1 MAALVDANRDF
12 YDPLWAGSR
21 VVATERFNTWP
32 LVQTLLARSRARAE
46 IGPGLCPRLP
56 LEGTC
61 FLDMSAPAVAKLLAR
76 GAAARVGLATHLP
89 WADAAFDLVAA
100 FDILE
105 HVDDDARVLAELS
118 RVSAPGAVL
127 LLSAPLHPSR
137 WTRFDVLVG
146 HGRRYE
152 PDALLA
158 MLARAGWSVQ
168 SSAVYGMQP
177 ASSRL
182 LDFVVWS
189 FANRR
194 ASAIWWYTHVIL
206 PLGVL
211 LQERLDVQP
220 GLIDL
225 DGVDEAL
232 FVCRRA

>member
-1 MAALVDANRDF
+1 MAALLDVNRDF

-32 LVQTLLARSRARAE
+32 LVQSLLASSRARAE

-56 LEGTC
+56 LGGTS
-61 FLDMSAPAVAKLLAR
+61 FLDMSAPAVAKLIAR
-76 GAAARVGLATHLP
+76 GADAQVGLATDLP

-100 FDILE
+100 FDLLE
-105 HVDDDARVLAELS
+105 HVDDDDRVLAELT
-118 RVSAPGAVL
+118 RVSTPGAVL

-137 WTRFDVLVG
+137 WTPFDTLVG

-152 PDALLA
+152 PGALLS

-168 SSAVYGMQP
+168 SSAAYGMQP
-177 ASSRL
+177 ASPRV

-194 ASAIWWYTHVIL
+194 ASAIWWYAHAIL

-211 LQERLDVQP
+211 LQDRLDVQP

-225 DGVDEAL
+225 ARVDEAL